1 MGGTTEV
8 VEGWERLA
16 GVSLAG
22 VPECLAALTCEGP
35 GWEESDFTRLTSR
48 HRGAAMNRAYIFKPT
63 ARLMAAPPLIPAP
76 SGFGHISNGRGGMG
90 AGADSRPFKDSQSLK
105 MEPVERIGMDR
116 LVILSKDELAR
127 TLDRLASQVLE
138 VAADSRQLVLLGIPT
153 RGVALAGVL
162 AARLEALCGHPVD
175 QGSLDPTFHRDDLAR
190 VGTRLVQATDLPA
203 DLSDRHVLLVD
214 DVIFTGRTVRAAL
227 EALQA
232 WGRPRRVSLLVM
244 VDRGHRE
251 LPIQPDFCGRLVPTS
266 RQETIQVCLLGI
278 DGEDSVL
285 LLRP

>member
-1 MGGTTEV
+1 
-8 VEGWERLA
+8 
-16 GVSLAG
+16 
-22 VPECLAALTCEGP
+22 
-35 GWEESDFTRLTSR
+35 
-48 HRGAAMNRAYIFKPT
+48 
-63 ARLMAAPPLIPAP
+63 
-76 SGFGHISNGRGGMG
+76 MG
-90 AGADSRPFKDSQSLK
+90 AGGDARPFKDSQSLK
-105 MEPVERIGMDR
+105 MTAAERIGMDR

-162 AARLEALCGHPVD
+162 AARLESLCGHPVD

-251 LPIQPDFCGRLVPTS
+251 LPIQPDFCGRVVPTS